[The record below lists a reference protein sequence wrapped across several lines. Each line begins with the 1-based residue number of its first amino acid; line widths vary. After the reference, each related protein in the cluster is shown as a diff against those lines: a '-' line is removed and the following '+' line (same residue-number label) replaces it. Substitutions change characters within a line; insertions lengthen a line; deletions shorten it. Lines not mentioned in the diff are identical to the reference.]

1 MAQIQVLQSIEFE
14 DGTIE
19 IVFKPKMNR
28 LNLVRA
34 LLHLKSIIYGK
45 EITSLSKCRYNL
57 YGNNEY
63 KWQRAKQKTLIH
75 FAVEHVEDI
84 PIDRIEEANDYCISV
99 IDEMYKDWSP

>member
-14 DGTIE
+14 DGIIE
-19 IVFKPKMNR
+19 VVFKPKMNR

-57 YGNNEY
+57 YGNNGY
-63 KWQRAKQKTLIH
+63 KWNEAKRKTLVH
-75 FAVEHVEDI
+75 YACLHVEDI
-84 PIDRIEEANDYCISV
+84 PSDKIEEANDYCISV
-99 IDEMYKDWSP
+99 IDEMYKDWSR